1 MENQQLNN
9 EVLNAIYGALHQ
21 IFDSQENNKSS
32 RKEPETKEDKD
43 VTISISGD
51 SVSILKTI
59 ATSENIKDKVAGVA
73 DGFKMLN
80 EQLAQF
86 EKLNAFGPDGTLSQ
100 LANFLELTSK
110 LNAELSK
117 NIMDNNAGDKIIK
130 FISAIGHAFTDVSL
144 LKIRAAGL
152 VLNEKTGDNIGGFF
166 AGFMKRFDDLKDS
179 TIENAPA
186 IIKNIDEALR
196 ALMNPLITV
205 AAIGVIIGASDTVAT
220 LVSIGAII
228 LAVGG
233 LIAVTAAAGA
243 FAAKVLDDK
252 GLESLD
258 DYIKSLSALLI
269 STAAAAYI
277 IDHVGI
283 TGVIDAIALM
293 GAVIIGIGVIALWTA
308 LVSKIAEG
316 AIDTLKPL
324 NAFVSDIIVLMGVI
338 TLLSVVIKLVGFDTI
353 MEAITATMT
362 VLLAVGVIMILV
374 AVLSVPLRIAAPG
387 LVAIAEFIVALSAT
401 LLIFEAAVAIA
412 SVIPLE
418 GLGMVITILALI
430 GITIV
435 ITTFLANLLAKPVD
449 GADISS
455 PTGLFGLFLRGGKV
469 QTAADGIVAIGVF
482 IVVLSLSI
490 ILIEGAAKLAE
501 KVPLEGLGKVV
512 LILGGI
518 GAILYA
524 LYNVSKLFT
533 DDTLKDMAMIEGLM
547 LGIEA
552 IALLG
557 ILVSNKAKRIDLE
570 GFGKMI
576 GLMATLG
583 LIMTGLMAI
592 SKYISMGGKKELML
606 MAGIEALMLGLI
618 KIVDI
623 TVDVAT
629 AARKVNAS
637 DVGWVIGIMSMIAL
651 IPGAMVAIMTGLTS
665 AGLGLSVAAGEALT
679 AGILALMYGSIKIV
693 DAAVDVARKARFVRD
708 RDMDNVVNIL
718 YQIAKIP
725 VGLTAIMAAIS
736 AIPGGGLAVAAGEAL
751 TAGILGLMS
760 GVVNIVDSF
769 TDTVIK
775 YKTAEEKLGV
785 NFGTAGD
792 KIGKGFVDFISGIND
807 GIGISGAIKAALI
820 GNLMNNFKPVID
832 IVSDFTKII
841 SKVASNQI
849 VVGYDAN
856 GKAIYESIAEGV
868 YTQAATAVTN
878 GFVAF
883 ISGLDK
889 GLSQLSIWTLL
900 IIDDLGES
908 LKPIM
913 DSVASFTDAIM
924 KAATGTYKI
933 TGEDGKDESIHV
945 SREDL
950 ENAATIIVD
959 QFNSFVKKLDTGF
972 HMNIPFTTSAI
983 EELSENVGPI
993 MEAVGD
999 FTDAIMKAA
1008 TGTYKITGED
1018 GKDITMHVTKDDM
1031 QNAASTIVSS
1041 FSLFLVTMKDELKGQ
1056 SGDIEDIL
1064 DDLNDGIGDTISALA
1079 NFGNMIVKMASATY
1093 PVAWDKNGKV
1103 IKESVIRPSMFKQAA
1118 ISVTWSFVTF
1128 LKTLNTNLKNMRD
1141 DIESTLEALQDITP
1155 VIKSTAD
1162 FGDMIIK
1169 LATAQYPDLWDE
1181 NGKPI
1186 HYKKIDS
1193 SYYTLAAT
1201 NIAKA
1206 MTTFLITLKT
1216 RLSAPATLA
1225 VVEDTM
1231 DALGNIT
1238 PVIKA
1243 ASQFNDMVMKVVS
1256 GQLPDLWDENGNP
1269 IHYQRL
1275 SGALY
1280 KTAAGN
1286 IALALEEFITN
1297 INSAFNKPG
1306 VADQLQTTLDMI
1318 QSYVSPI
1325 VKEVTKFN
1333 SIILKQKDMKAHEI
1347 YDHAAAFGSALGMFV
1362 YSIDHPNGHHDSL
1375 IALYSNSAPDFDNFN
1390 MIISAEID
1398 LAEKFEKFGK
1408 FDYQNLINNTNT
1420 YITAITKFVKNDI
1433 YTNYNRFTY
1442 SFKQMIDAMT
1452 QFDGK
1457 LKATRTRAEFENK
1470 KLISEFDKMAAAIV
1484 SFNNKTNAPLKN
1496 VARNFDAIGKK
1507 LKVIGEGMAQVQQY
1521 NGASETI
1528 TQLAQQF
1535 VDMQNQSIQTLAD
1548 AINNAFA
1555 NGAAGQ
1561 NNNDTTVNTDDNG
1574 GATVNVNNNNMPEKL
1589 NVTITGISR
1598 TVLEQL
1604 KR

>member
-43 VTISISGD
+43 VIISISGD

-59 ATSENIKDKVAGVA
+59 ATSENIKEKVAGVA

-110 LNAELSK
+110 LNAEMSK

-412 SVIPLE
+412 SVIPFE
-418 GLGMVITILALI
+418 GLEMVITILALI

-435 ITTFLANLLAKPVD
+435 ITTFLVNLLAKPVG

-455 PTGLFGLFLRGGKV
+455 PAGLFGLFLRGGKV

-524 LYNVSKLFT
+524 LYSVSKLFT
-533 DDTLKDMAMIEGLM
+533 EDTLKDMAMIEGLM

-557 ILVSNKAKRIDLE
+557 ILVSNKAKRMDLE

-576 GLMATLG
+576 GLMTTLG

-592 SKYISMGGKKELML
+592 SKYISMGGEKELML

-637 DVGWVIGIMSMIAL
+637 DVGWVIGIMGMIAL

-792 KIGKGFVDFISGIND
+792 KIGKGLVDFISGIND

-856 GKAIYESIAEGV
+856 GKAIYESIAEGT

-913 DSVASFTDAIM
+913 DSVAS
-924 KAATGTYKI
+924 
-933 TGEDGKDESIHV
+933 
-945 SREDL
+945 
-950 ENAATIIVD
+950 
-959 QFNSFVKKLDTGF
+959 
-972 HMNIPFTTSAI
+972 
-983 EELSENVGPI
+983 
-993 MEAVGD
+993 

-1225 VVEDTM
+1225 AVEDTM

-1375 IALYSNSAPDFDNFN
+1375 IALYSSSAPDFDNFN

-1457 LKATRTRAEFENK
+1457 LKATRTHAEFENK

-1561 NNNDTTVNTDDNG
+1561 NNNDTTINTDGNG
-1574 GATVNVNNNNMPEKL
+1574 GATVNVNNNNTPEKL

-1598 TVLEQL
+1598 NVLEQL

>member
-9 EVLNAIYGALHQ
+9 EVLDAIYGALHQ

-80 EQLAQF
+80 EQLSQF

-362 VLLAVGVIMILV
+362 VLLAVGVIMVLV

-533 DDTLKDMAMIEGLM
+533 EDTLKDMAMIEGLM

-576 GLMATLG
+576 GLMTTLG

-606 MAGIEALMLGLI
+606 MTGIEALMLGLI

-637 DVGWVIGIMSMIAL
+637 DVGWVIGIMGMIAL

-856 GKAIYESIAEGV
+856 GKAIYESIAEGT

-913 DSVASFTDAIM
+913 DSVAS
-924 KAATGTYKI
+924 
-933 TGEDGKDESIHV
+933 
-945 SREDL
+945 
-950 ENAATIIVD
+950 
-959 QFNSFVKKLDTGF
+959 
-972 HMNIPFTTSAI
+972 
-983 EELSENVGPI
+983 
-993 MEAVGD
+993 

-1362 YSIDHPNGHHDSL
+1362 YSIDHPNGRHDSL

-1561 NNNDTTVNTDDNG
+1561 NNNDTTINTDDNG
-1574 GATVNVNNNNMPEKL
+1574 GATVNVNNNNIPEKL

-1598 TVLEQL
+1598 NVLEQL